1 MCRTRHIKSFEDD
14 KKLKHKKIYITAII
28 TYNRQMIDVCKNIL
42 LGVKLWNLAEI
53 TLGYILTIL
62 VHKSQ
67 NR

>member
-1 MCRTRHIKSFEDD
+1 MIKI
-14 KKLKHKKIYITAII
+14 KTQKIYITAII
-28 TYNRQMIDVCKNIL
+28 KYNRQMIDVCKNIL